1 MLPAHPAYLPGRA
14 VQHQNVIW
22 KGICGVAAGR
32 KSSDTA
38 SRERDNALHG
48 ACVLI
53 ADDDEA
59 LREVLARVL
68 AEEGYAFDEAANGAQ
83 VLEKVALS
91 HKTRPD
97 IVLLDLGMPD
107 MDGIQILQ
115 TMLEQGIDTPVI
127 IITGRESGSLV
138 VKAMQIGAAD
148 YIRKPFADLDDVV
161 LAVNRVLAYERMK
174 REIQESKTPTAR
186 PDPTERIVGSSPQ
199 MISIFKT
206 IGRVARTQAT
216 VLVTGE
222 TGTGKELMAEAL
234 HNASD
239 RRSGPLIKVNC
250 AALPETLLESELFG
264 HEKGS
269 FTGALA
275 QHKGRFEAAHKGT
288 IFLDEVG
295 EMSLATQK
303 KLLRV
308 LQEREFERVGGTAP
322 VKVDVRVIAAT
333 NRTLRDEVLEG
344 RFRED
349 LYYRLNVIEVAM
361 PPLRDRKED
370 IPALVSH
377 FLDKHRYSGVAMPA
391 RISEEAMDNLMEY
404 DWPGNVREL
413 ENIIQRAVVLSRGEL
428 ITPDHIVFQSEMS
441 RYILDVDQKVRGG
454 ASLAEMLADVRRQA
468 ITTSLRMHDGD
479 REKAAEQLGVS
490 GKDFET
496 MMAELEMLQGVE

>member
-1 MLPAHPAYLPGRA
+1 M
-14 VQHQNVIW
+14 
-22 KGICGVAAGR
+22 AAGR
-32 KSSDTA
+32 KNSNTA
-38 SRERDNALHG
+38 SETHNALHG

-59 LREVLARVL
+59 LREVLSRVL
-68 AEEGYAFDEAANGAQ
+68 AEEGYTFDEAATGAE

-91 HKTRPD
+91 NTARPD

-107 MDGIQILQ
+107 VDGIQILQ

-127 IITGRESGSLV
+127 IITGRESGSMV

-161 LAVNRVLAYERMK
+161 LAVNRVLAYEHMK
-174 REIQESKTPTAR
+174 QEIQESKSPTAR
-186 PDPTERIVGSSPQ
+186 PDPTERIVGSRPQ

-295 EMSLATQK
+295 EMTLATQK

-333 NRTLRDEVLEG
+333 NRNLHEDVLDG

-349 LYYRLNVIEVAM
+349 LFYRLNVIEVAM

-391 RISEEAMDNLMEY
+391 RISEEAMAQLMTYE
-404 DWPGNVREL
+404 WPGNVREL
-413 ENIIQRAVVLSRGEL
+413 ENIVQRAVVLSRGEL
-428 ITPDHIVFQSEMS
+428 ITPDQLVFQNEMS
-441 RYILDVDQKVRGG
+441 RYILDVDQKVRSG
-454 ASLAEMLADVRRQA
+454 ASLDEMLADVRRQA
-468 ITTSLRMHDGD
+468 ITTALRMHDGNQ
-479 REKAAEQLGVS
+479 EQAAGRLGVTPNQLS
-490 GKDFET
+490 T
-496 MMAELEMLQGVE
+496 MMTELEMPAADD